1 MLHSRRIRYINDL
14 GCSGVE
20 GASCPTVGGLGILM
34 T

>member
-1 MLHSRRIRYINDL
+1 MPHSRRIRCTNDL

-20 GASCPTVGGLGILM
+20 GASCPIVGGLIILI

>member
-1 MLHSRRIRYINDL
+1 MPHSRRIRYTNDL

-20 GASCPTVGGLGILM
+20 GSSCPIVGGLGVLM

>member
-1 MLHSRRIRYINDL
+1 MPHSRRIKYANNL

-20 GASCPTVGGLGILM
+20 GTSCRIVGGLNILI